1 MNGASTD
8 PTDVQAAKMKLY
20 ALYLKDL
27 QTMGSRQE
35 HVRKYY
41 LTLISA
47 VFTVLSLGGN
57 ALAFKTSPDL
67 VWLVSVFGAALCLL
81 WLLHMRSYST
91 LFAAKFNVLEEMEQG
106 LPCRPFTRE
115 KEEKD
120 KPEIHHRSMVK
131 FDMAVAAVFFVL
143 FWLLPFLPMTNQK

>member
-1 MNGASTD
+1 MNATENNPQD
-8 PTDVQAAKMKLY
+8 TQAAKMKLY

-27 QTMGSRQE
+27 QTVGTRQE

-57 ALAFKTSPDL
+57 VLAFKTTPDL
-67 VWLVSVFGAALCLL
+67 VWLVSIFGAALCLL
-81 WLLHMRSYST
+81 WLLHMKSYST
-91 LFAAKFNVLEEMEQG
+91 LFAAKFNVLEEMEKE
-106 LPCRPFTRE
+106 LPGQPFTKENAE
-115 KEEKD
+115 KK
-120 KPEIHHRSMVK
+120 KPEINHRPMVK

-143 FWLLPFLPMTNQK
+143 FWLLPFLPQA